1 MQRTCRCGE
10 LTAAEVGEEVTLTG
24 WVRVRRDLGSLIFID
39 LWDRSGIVQTVF
51 DPNDSA
57 EAHRVADQCRSEYVL
72 SVRGRVTRRLPG
84 TENPKLAT
92 GEIEVRALGA
102 EILNPSKTPP
112 FPLTGDEAMDES
124 LRLEYRFLDLRRSRL
139 QQNLQLRHR
148 LAKATRDFLDAE
160 GFLEIETPI
169 LCRST
174 PEGARDYIVPSR
186 VRPGEFYA
194 LPQAPQL
201 FKQILMVSGMDRYFQ
216 IARCFRDEDL
226 RADRQPEFTQIDM
239 EMSFVSQ
246 DDVLD
251 VTERLIAHLW
261 KVGLGVE
268 IPLPLP
274 RLTYAEAM
282 RRYGSDKPDTR
293 FGMELVEL
301 SELFAGSEFKV
312 FQNALASDG
321 AIKGIRAAGCA
332 GYSRREIDELT
343 GVAQRFGAKG
353 LVSVALEEGGE
364 VRSSIAKFLSPA
376 EIEGLQTALE
386 AKPGDLLLLV
396 ADRPTVVAEVL
407 GRLRLLLGERL
418 GLIPRD
424 HWNFLW
430 VVDFPL
436 FEPDESGGV
445 RPVHHPFSA
454 PRWDQLDTLEGDP
467 LKVTGQLYDLV
478 LNGTELGSGS
488 IRIHRRDVQ
497 QRIFRLIG
505 LPEEEAERRFGFL
518 LKAFDYGTPP
528 HGGIAPGFDRIV
540 AMMAGEEAIR
550 DVIAFPK
557 NANAVDLMTGAP
569 SPVDA
574 AQLAELHIR
583 LAPNAEAAT
592 KQESKG

>member
-1 MQRTCRCGE
+1 MLRTRRCGE
-10 LTAAEVGEEVTLTG
+10 LTTAEVGQEVTLSG
-24 WVRVRRDLGSLIFID
+24 WVRVRRDLGNLIFID
-39 LWDRSGIVQTVF
+39 LWDRSGTVQTVF
-51 DPNDSA
+51 DPSESP
-57 EAHRVADQCRSEYVL
+57 EAHRVASGCRSEFVL
-72 SVRGRVTRRLPG
+72 AVRGRVTRRLPG
-84 TENPKLAT
+84 TENPKLLT
-92 GEIEVRALGA
+92 GEIEVRAEQA
-102 EILNPSKTPP
+102 EILNAAKTPP
-112 FPLTGDEAMDES
+112 FPLTGDEAVDES
-124 LRLEYRFLDLRRSRL
+124 LRLEYRFLDLRRQRL
-139 QQNLQLRHR
+139 QRNLQLRHR

-186 VRPGEFYA
+186 VHPGQFYA

-239 EMSFVSQ
+239 EMSFVRQ

-261 KVGLGVE
+261 RVGLGLD

-293 FGMELVEL
+293 FGMELVDL
-301 SELFAGSEFKV
+301 SGLFQGSEFKV
-312 FQNALASDG
+312 FQTALAAG
-321 AIKGIRAAGCA
+321 GEIKGIRVPGAA
-332 GYSRREIDELT
+332 GYSRKEVDELT
-343 GVAQRFGAKG
+343 SFAQRFRAKG
-353 LVSVALEEGGE
+353 LVSVALEADGG
-364 VRSSIAKFLSPA
+364 VRSSIAKFLTPA
-376 EIEGLQTALE
+376 EIDGLRRALE
-386 AKPGDLLLLV
+386 AGPGDLLLLV
-396 ADRPTVVAEVL
+396 ADQPAVVSEAL
-407 GRLRLLLGERL
+407 GRLRLHLGERL
-418 GLIPRD
+418 GLIPAGK
-424 HWNFLW
+424 WNFLW

-436 FEPDESGGV
+436 FEPAEGGGV
-445 RPVHHPFSA
+445 KPVHHPFSA
-454 PRWDQLDTLEGDP
+454 PHWDQIELLEKDP
-467 LKVTGQLYDLV
+467 LQVKGQLYDLV

-497 QRIFRLIG
+497 QRIFSLIG

-557 NANAVDLMTGAP
+557 NANAADLMTEAP
-569 SPVDA
+569 SPVDPQ
-574 AQLAELHIR
+574 QLTELHIALR
-583 LAPNAEAAT
+583 PEAPQKAT
-592 KQESKG
+592 E

>member
-1 MQRTCRCGE
+1 MLRTRRCGE
-10 LTAAEVGEEVTLTG
+10 LTTADVGQEVTVSG
-24 WVRVRRDLGSLIFID
+24 WVRVRRDLGNLIFID
-39 LWDRSGIVQTVF
+39 LWDRSGTVQTVF
-51 DPNDSA
+51 DPSESP
-57 EAHRVADQCRSEYVL
+57 EAHRVASDCRSEFVL
-72 SVRGRVTRRLPG
+72 AIRGRVTRRLPG
-84 TENPKLAT
+84 TENPKLST
-92 GEIEVRALGA
+92 GEIEVRAEQA
-102 EILNPSKTPP
+102 EILNPAKTPP
-112 FPLTGDEAMDES
+112 FPLTGDDAVDES
-124 LRLEYRFLDLRRSRL
+124 LRLEYRFLDLRRQRL
-139 QQNLQLRHR
+139 QRNLQLRHR

-186 VRPGEFYA
+186 VHPGHFYA

-261 KVGLGVE
+261 KVGLGTDV
-268 IPLPLP
+268 PLPLP
-274 RLTYAEAM
+274 RLTFAEAM

-293 FGMELVEL
+293 FGMELVDL
-301 SELFAGSEFKV
+301 SALFQDSEFKV
-312 FQNALASDG
+312 FQSALSAG
-321 AIKGIRAAGCA
+321 GEIKGIRVPGAA
-332 GYSRREIDELT
+332 GYSRKEVDELT
-343 GVAQRFGAKG
+343 AFAQRFRAKG
-353 LVSVALEEGGE
+353 LVSIALDEDGSL
-364 VRSSIAKFLSPA
+364 RSSIAKFLSPV
-376 EIEGLQTALE
+376 ESDGLRRALE
-386 AKPGDLLLLV
+386 AGPGDLLLLV
-396 ADRPTVVAEVL
+396 ADQPTVVAEAL

-418 GLIPRD
+418 GLIPEGQ
-424 HWNFLW
+424 WNFLW

-436 FEPDESGGV
+436 FEPADGGGV
-445 RPVHHPFSA
+445 KPVHHPFSA
-454 PRWDQLDTLEGDP
+454 PHWDQLDLLEKDP
-467 LKVTGQLYDLV
+467 LQVKGQLYDLV

-497 QRIFRLIG
+497 QRIFGLIG

-557 NANAVDLMTGAP
+557 NANAADLMTEAP
-569 SPVDA
+569 SLVDPE
-574 AQLAELHIR
+574 QLADLSIALRPETQGK
-583 LAPNAEAAT
+583 AT
-592 KQESKG
+592 E

>member
-1 MQRTCRCGE
+1 MLRTRRCGE
-10 LTAAEVGEEVTLTG
+10 LTTAEVGQEVTLSG
-24 WVRVRRDLGSLIFID
+24 WVRVRRDLGNLIFID
-39 LWDRSGIVQTVF
+39 LWDRSGTVQTVF
-51 DPNDSA
+51 DPSESP
-57 EAHRVADQCRSEYVL
+57 EAHRVASGCRSEFVL
-72 SVRGRVTRRLPG
+72 AVRGRVTRRLPG
-84 TENPKLAT
+84 TENPKLLT
-92 GEIEVRALGA
+92 GEIEVRAEQA
-102 EILNPSKTPP
+102 EILNAAKTPP
-112 FPLTGDEAMDES
+112 FPLTGDEAVDES
-124 LRLEYRFLDLRRSRL
+124 LRLEYRFLDLRRQRL
-139 QQNLQLRHR
+139 QRNLQLRHR

-186 VRPGEFYA
+186 VHPGQFYA

-239 EMSFVSQ
+239 EMSFVRQ

-261 KVGLGVE
+261 RVGLGLD

-293 FGMELVEL
+293 FGMELVDL
-301 SELFAGSEFKV
+301 SGLFQGSEFKV
-312 FQNALASDG
+312 FQTALAAG
-321 AIKGIRAAGCA
+321 GEIKGIRVPGAA
-332 GYSRREIDELT
+332 GYSRKEVDELT
-343 GVAQRFGAKG
+343 SFAQRFRAKG
-353 LVSVALEEGGE
+353 LVSVALEADGGA
-364 VRSSIAKFLSPA
+364 RSSIAKFLTPA
-376 EIEGLQTALE
+376 EIDGLRRALE
-386 AKPGDLLLLV
+386 AGPGDLLLLV
-396 ADRPTVVAEVL
+396 ADQPAVVSEAL
-407 GRLRLLLGERL
+407 GRLRLHLGERL
-418 GLIPRD
+418 GLIPAGK
-424 HWNFLW
+424 WNFLW

-436 FEPDESGGV
+436 FEPAEGGGV
-445 RPVHHPFSA
+445 KPVHHPFSA
-454 PRWDQLDTLEGDP
+454 PHWDQIELLEKDP
-467 LKVTGQLYDLV
+467 LQVKGQLYDLV

-497 QRIFRLIG
+497 QRIFSLIG

-557 NANAVDLMTGAP
+557 NANAADLMTEAP
-569 SPVDA
+569 SPVDPQ
-574 AQLAELHIR
+574 QLTELHIALR
-583 LAPNAEAAT
+583 PEAPQKAT
-592 KQESKG
+592 E

>member
-1 MQRTCRCGE
+1 MLRTRRCGE
-10 LTAAEVGEEVTLTG
+10 LSAVDVGQEVILNG
-24 WVRVRRDLGSLIFID
+24 WVRVRRDHGNLIFLD
-39 LWDRSGIVQTVF
+39 LWDHSGLVQTVF
-51 DPNDSA
+51 DPADSP
-57 EAHRVADQCRSEYVL
+57 EAHRVADACRSEYV
-72 SVRGRVTRRLPG
+72 VAVKGRVARRLPG
-84 TENPKLAT
+84 AENPKLAT
-92 GEIEVRALGA
+92 GEIEVRADQA
-102 EILNPSKTPP
+102 EILNSARTPP
-112 FPLTGDEAMDES
+112 FPLTGDQPVDES
-124 LRLEYRFLDLRRSRL
+124 LRLEYRYLDLRRPRM
-139 QQNLQLRHR
+139 QRNIELRHR

-186 VRPGEFYA
+186 VYPGKFYA

-251 VTERLIAHLW
+251 VTERLMAHLW
-261 KVGLGVE
+261 KVGLGVRLSV
-268 IPLPLP
+268 PFP
-274 RLTYAEAM
+274 RLSFAEAM

-293 FGMELVEL
+293 FGMELVDL
-301 SELFAGSEFKV
+301 SELFRESEFKV
-312 FQNALASDG
+312 FQAALAAGG
-321 AIKGIRAAGCA
+321 AIKGIRAPGCA
-332 GYSRREIDELT
+332 GYSRKEIDELT
-343 GVAQRFGAKG
+343 QFAQRFGTKG
-353 LVSVALEEGGE
+353 LVSIALDEEGSI
-364 VRSSIAKFLSPA
+364 RSSIAKFLSPA
-376 EIEGLQTALE
+376 EIEDLKRALE
-386 AKPGDLLLLV
+386 ARPGDLLLLV
-396 ADRPTVVAEVL
+396 ADQPGIVAEAL
-407 GRLRLLLGERL
+407 GRLRLHLGQRL
-418 GLIPRD
+418 GLIPEGQ
-424 HWNFLW
+424 WNFLW

-436 FEPDESGGV
+436 FEPAEGGGV
-445 RPVHHPFSA
+445 QPVHHPFSA
-454 PRWDQLDTLEGDP
+454 PHWDQLPRLETDP

-497 QRIFRLIG
+497 QRIFALIG

-518 LKAFDYGTPP
+518 LEAFEYGTPP
-528 HGGIAPGFDRIV
+528 HGGVAPGFDRIV

-557 NANAVDLMTGAP
+557 NANAVDLMTDAP

-574 AQLAELHIR
+574 AQLAELHI
-583 LAPNAEAAT
+583 AVIPEPEEKAT
-592 KQESKG
+592 E

>member
-1 MQRTCRCGE
+1 
-10 LTAAEVGEEVTLTG
+10 VGQEVTLSG
-24 WVRVRRDLGSLIFID
+24 WVRVRRDLGNLIFID
-39 LWDRSGIVQTVF
+39 LWDRSGTVQTVF
-51 DPNDSA
+51 DPSESP
-57 EAHRVADQCRSEYVL
+57 EAHRVASGCRSEFVL
-72 SVRGRVTRRLPG
+72 AVRGRVTRRLPG
-84 TENPKLAT
+84 TENPKLLT
-92 GEIEVRALGA
+92 GEIEVRAEQA
-102 EILNPSKTPP
+102 EILNAAKTPP
-112 FPLTGDEAMDES
+112 FPLTGDEAVDES
-124 LRLEYRFLDLRRSRL
+124 LRLEYRFLDLRRQRL
-139 QQNLQLRHR
+139 QRNLQLRHR

-186 VRPGEFYA
+186 VHPGQFYA

-261 KVGLGVE
+261 RVGLGLDV
-268 IPLPLP
+268 PLPLP

-293 FGMELVEL
+293 FGMELVDL
-301 SELFAGSEFKV
+301 SGLFRGSEFKV
-312 FQNALASDG
+312 FQTALAAG
-321 AIKGIRAAGCA
+321 GEIKGIRVPGGA
-332 GYSRREIDELT
+332 GYTRREVDELT
-343 GVAQRFGAKG
+343 SFAQRFRAKG
-353 LVSVALEEGGE
+353 LVSVALEADGGA
-364 VRSSIAKFLSPA
+364 RSSIAKFLSPA
-376 EIEGLQTALE
+376 EIDGLRRALE
-386 AKPGDLLLLV
+386 AGPGDLLLLV
-396 ADRPTVVAEVL
+396 ADQPAVVSEAL
-407 GRLRLLLGERL
+407 GRLRLHLGERL
-418 GLIPRD
+418 GLIPAGK
-424 HWNFLW
+424 WNFLW

-436 FEPDESGGV
+436 FEPAEGGGV
-445 RPVHHPFSA
+445 KPVHHPFSA
-454 PRWDQLDTLEGDP
+454 PHWDQIELLEKDP
-467 LKVTGQLYDLV
+467 LRVKGQLYDLV

-497 QRIFRLIG
+497 QRIFSLIG

-557 NANAVDLMTGAP
+557 NANAADLMTEAP
-569 SPVDA
+569 SPVDPQ
-574 AQLAELHIR
+574 QLTELHIALR
-583 LAPNAEAAT
+583 PEAPEKAT
-592 KQESKG
+592 E

>member
-1 MQRTCRCGE
+1 MLRTSRCGE
-10 LTAAEVGEEVTLTG
+10 LTTADVGQEVTVSG
-24 WVRVRRDLGSLIFID
+24 WVRVRRDLGNLIFID
-39 LWDRSGIVQTVF
+39 LWDRSGTVQTVF
-51 DPNDSA
+51 DPSESP
-57 EAHRVADQCRSEYVL
+57 EAHRVASDCRSEFVL
-72 SVRGRVTRRLPG
+72 AIRGRVTRRLPG
-84 TENPKLAT
+84 TENPKLST
-92 GEIEVRALGA
+92 GEIEVRAEQA
-102 EILNPSKTPP
+102 EILNPAKTPP
-112 FPLTGDEAMDES
+112 FPLTGDDAVDES
-124 LRLEYRFLDLRRSRL
+124 LRLEYRFLDLRRQRL
-139 QQNLQLRHR
+139 QRNLQLRHR

-186 VRPGEFYA
+186 VHPGHFYA

-261 KVGLGVE
+261 KVGLGTDV
-268 IPLPLP
+268 PLPLP
-274 RLTYAEAM
+274 RLTFAEAM

-293 FGMELVEL
+293 FGMELVDL
-301 SELFAGSEFKV
+301 SALFQDSEFKV
-312 FQNALASDG
+312 FQSALSAG
-321 AIKGIRAAGCA
+321 GEIKGIRVPGAA
-332 GYSRREIDELT
+332 GYSRKEVDELT
-343 GVAQRFGAKG
+343 AFAQRFRAKG
-353 LVSVALEEGGE
+353 LVSIALDEDGSL
-364 VRSSIAKFLSPA
+364 RSSIAKFLSPV
-376 EIEGLQTALE
+376 ESDGLRRALE
-386 AKPGDLLLLV
+386 AGPGDLLLLV
-396 ADRPTVVAEVL
+396 ADQPTVVAEAL

-418 GLIPRD
+418 GLIPEGQ
-424 HWNFLW
+424 WNFLW

-436 FEPDESGGV
+436 FEPADGGGV
-445 RPVHHPFSA
+445 KPVHHPFSA
-454 PRWDQLDTLEGDP
+454 PHWDQLDLLEKDP
-467 LKVTGQLYDLV
+467 LQVKGQLYDLV

-497 QRIFRLIG
+497 QRIFGLIG

-557 NANAVDLMTGAP
+557 NANAADLMTEAP
-569 SPVDA
+569 SLVDPE
-574 AQLAELHIR
+574 QLADLSIALRPETQGK
-583 LAPNAEAAT
+583 AT
-592 KQESKG
+592 E

>member
-1 MQRTCRCGE
+1 MLRTRRCGE
-10 LTAAEVGEEVTLTG
+10 LTTADVGQEVTVSG
-24 WVRVRRDLGSLIFID
+24 WVRVRRDLGNLIFID
-39 LWDRSGIVQTVF
+39 LWDRSGTVQTVF
-51 DPNDSA
+51 DPSESP
-57 EAHRVADQCRSEYVL
+57 EAHRVASDCRSEFVL
-72 SVRGRVTRRLPG
+72 AIRGRVTRRLPG
-84 TENPKLAT
+84 TENPKLST
-92 GEIEVRALGA
+92 GEIEVRAEQA
-102 EILNPSKTPP
+102 EILNPAKTPP
-112 FPLTGDEAMDES
+112 FPLTGDDAVDES
-124 LRLEYRFLDLRRSRL
+124 LRLEYRFLDLRRQRL
-139 QQNLQLRHR
+139 QRNLQLRHR

-186 VRPGEFYA
+186 VHPGHFYA

-261 KVGLGVE
+261 KVGLGTDV
-268 IPLPLP
+268 PLPLP
-274 RLTYAEAM
+274 RLTFAEAM

-293 FGMELVEL
+293 FGMELVDL
-301 SELFAGSEFKV
+301 SALFQDSEFKV
-312 FQNALASDG
+312 FQSALSAG
-321 AIKGIRAAGCA
+321 GEIKGIRVPGAA
-332 GYSRREIDELT
+332 GYSRKEVDELT
-343 GVAQRFGAKG
+343 AFAQRFRAKG
-353 LVSVALEEGGE
+353 LVSIALDEDGSL
-364 VRSSIAKFLSPA
+364 RSSIAKFLSPA
-376 EIEGLQTALE
+376 ESDGLRRALE
-386 AKPGDLLLLV
+386 AGPGDLLLLV
-396 ADRPTVVAEVL
+396 ADQPTVVAEAL

-418 GLIPRD
+418 GLIPEGQ
-424 HWNFLW
+424 WNFLW

-436 FEPDESGGV
+436 FEPADGGGV
-445 RPVHHPFSA
+445 KPVHHPFSA
-454 PRWDQLDTLEGDP
+454 PHWDQLDLLEKDP
-467 LKVTGQLYDLV
+467 LQVKGQLYDLV

-497 QRIFRLIG
+497 QRIFGLIG

-557 NANAVDLMTGAP
+557 NANAADLMTEAP
-569 SPVDA
+569 SLVDPE
-574 AQLAELHIR
+574 QLADLSIALRPETQGK
-583 LAPNAEAAT
+583 AT
-592 KQESKG
+592 E

>member
-1 MQRTCRCGE
+1 MLRTRRCGE
-10 LTAAEVGEEVTLTG
+10 LTTADVGQEVTVSG
-24 WVRVRRDLGSLIFID
+24 WVRVRRDLGNLIFID
-39 LWDRSGIVQTVF
+39 LWDRSGTVQTVF
-51 DPNDSA
+51 DPSESP
-57 EAHRVADQCRSEYVL
+57 EAHRVASDCRSEFVL
-72 SVRGRVTRRLPG
+72 AIRGRVTRRLPG
-84 TENPKLAT
+84 TENPKLST
-92 GEIEVRALGA
+92 GEIEVRAEQA
-102 EILNPSKTPP
+102 EILNPAKTPP
-112 FPLTGDEAMDES
+112 FPLTGDDAVDES
-124 LRLEYRFLDLRRSRL
+124 LRLEYRFLDLRRQRL
-139 QQNLQLRHR
+139 QRNLQLRHR

-186 VRPGEFYA
+186 VHPGHFYA

-261 KVGLGVE
+261 KVGLGTDV
-268 IPLPLP
+268 PLPLP
-274 RLTYAEAM
+274 RLTFAEAM

-293 FGMELVEL
+293 FGMELVDL
-301 SELFAGSEFKV
+301 SALFQDSEFKV
-312 FQNALASDG
+312 FQSALSAG
-321 AIKGIRAAGCA
+321 GEIKGIRVPGAA
-332 GYSRREIDELT
+332 GYSRKEVDELT
-343 GVAQRFGAKG
+343 AFAQRFRAKG
-353 LVSVALEEGGE
+353 LVSIALDEDGSL
-364 VRSSIAKFLSPA
+364 RSSIAKFLSPV
-376 EIEGLQTALE
+376 ESDGLRRALE
-386 AKPGDLLLLV
+386 AGPGDLLLLV
-396 ADRPTVVAEVL
+396 ADQPTVVAEAL

-418 GLIPRD
+418 GLIPEGQ
-424 HWNFLW
+424 WNFLW

-436 FEPDESGGV
+436 FEPADGGGV
-445 RPVHHPFSA
+445 KPVHHPFSA
-454 PRWDQLDTLEGDP
+454 PHWDQLDLLEKDP
-467 LKVTGQLYDLV
+467 LQVKGQLYDLV

-497 QRIFRLIG
+497 QRIFGLIG

-557 NANAVDLMTGAP
+557 NANAADLMTEAP
-569 SPVDA
+569 SLVDPE
-574 AQLAELHIR
+574 QLADLSIALR
-583 LAPNAEAAT
+583 PEAQGKAT
-592 KQESKG
+592 E